1 MVRGCSAPFTCG
13 DGGKRTLCFFCH
25 LVLEPFSCCVS
36 SAGSGQLC
44 SYMAWAAFR
53 IDVALRDV
61 VSGDGLGLNLVIL
74 VIFSGFNDV
83 MTR

>member
-1 MVRGCSAPFTCG
+1 
-13 DGGKRTLCFFCH
+13 
-25 LVLEPFSCCVS
+25 
-36 SAGSGQLC
+36 
-44 SYMAWAAFR
+44 MAWAAFG

-83 MTR
+83 MT